1 MINALGNYIGNSTPT
16 QPVILNGFI
25 QNINIDDQ
33 TAYLIIN
40 YESGNANPLNGTGS
54 FTFDSPK
61 EIEYFIVGAGGRGGV
76 ARTSFS
82 SPITCDFGAG
92 GGAGGIS
99 SGSLL
104 LEKDKEYTA
113 IAASSAAVG
122 SKGANSF
129 LVGPTIPT
137 KLAIG
142 GGNGGNVFL
151 NVAPG
156 EGTGSNGGCGGGGG
170 YASRNDYAR
179 PGGIALQNSQGVGD
193 YLFPTAALNGTAS
206 VGFGHYTNYGYADG
220 QVSGSDWAT
229 LVNSNR
235 ALYSY
240 LSGSYVD
247 IALPGGG
254 MGASG
259 NTQAYKNFGTAS
271 APIATVGTV
280 DYFGINYNPQGGDG
294 ILSSI
299 TGTPTYYAG
308 GGAGGPGVA
317 VSNEGSPNLQWAGN
331 PMWSSGSIGGLGG
344 GGCSTGSISSFGN
357 EGNHKG
363 ADGFGGGGGPNAAG
377 GSGVVI
383 IRYSRN
389 QQDLIRS

>member
-16 QPVILNGFI
+16 QPVIINGFI
-25 QNINIDDQ
+25 QNVNINDE

-54 FTFDSPK
+54 FQFDSPK
-61 EIEYFIVGAGGRGGV
+61 EIEYFIVAAGGDGGV

-129 LVGPTIPT
+129 LLGPTIPT

-156 EGTGSNGGCGGGGG
+156 EGTGSNGGAGGGGG

-206 VGFGHYTNYGYADG
+206 VGFGHYTNFGYSDG
-220 QVSGSDWAT
+220 QVSGSD
-229 LVNSNR
+229 
-235 ALYSY
+235 
-240 LSGSYVD
+240 
-247 IALPGGG
+247 
-254 MGASG
+254 
-259 NTQAYKNFGTAS
+259 
-271 APIATVGTV
+271 
-280 DYFGINYNPQGGDG
+280 
-294 ILSSI
+294 
-299 TGTPTYYAG
+299 
-308 GGAGGPGVA
+308 
-317 VSNEGSPNLQWAGN
+317 
-331 PMWSSGSIGGLGG
+331 
-344 GGCSTGSISSFGN
+344 
-357 EGNHKG
+357 
-363 ADGFGGGGGPNAAG
+363 
-377 GSGVVI
+377 
-383 IRYSRN
+383 
-389 QQDLIRS
+389 